1 MKLLDRYL
9 LRELVGPFLFGVGV
23 VLMLFEGSVI
33 FQVLNN
39 LEDRASLWGLARV
52 LLFKV
57 PYLLVWSA
65 PVAML
70 FASAFAINR
79 LGRDNEITCIR
90 GAGVSVRRICLPIAA
105 VGLIVSAAAF
115 AANERLVPWAERQ
128 ANKTMREMAIAQAI
142 PQIQPNV
149 FFNTEDYWFYVG
161 SVQKVGARD
170 VAVQN
175 VLIYR
180 LPNDG
185 TLPSLISAKRGRSHG
200 MEWEFEDG
208 WQVQFDRDGWVKTQ
222 DRFRDQP
229 LRVNLARAVQDL
241 WVNQR
246 TAQEMTL
253 AELKQQID
261 QLGGSSSAASAS
273 LNDLAL
279 DYHLR
284 FSIPLSCLIFAL
296 MAAPLSLRFA
306 RGGSF
311 WGILLSIVLG
321 FVYYNTIFFAKVMGS
336 SGKIPPVVAGWSQDV
351 LFGVFALFLI
361 AREE

>member
-33 FQVLNN
+33 FQVLNT
-39 LEDRASLWGLARV
+39 LDQRASLWGLARV

-65 PVAML
+65 PVATL

-90 GAGVSVRRICLPIAA
+90 GAGVSVRRICTPIAA
-105 VGLIVSAAAF
+105 VGLLASAVAF
-115 AANERLVPWAERQ
+115 GANEQLVPWAEQQ
-128 ANKTMREMAIAQAI
+128 ANATMRQMAIAQAI
-142 PQIQPNV
+142 PQIQPNI
-149 FFNTEDYWFYVG
+149 FFNTENYWFYV
-161 SVQKVGARD
+161 SRAQKVGARD
-170 VAVQN
+170 VAVEN
-175 VLIYR
+175 VLIYH
-180 LPNDG
+180 LPDDG
-185 TLPSLISAKRGRSHG
+185 NLPSLITAKRGRSHG
-200 MEWEFEDG
+200 MEWEFVDG
-208 WQVQFDRDGWVKTQ
+208 WQVEFDRDNYVKHQ
-222 DRFRDQP
+222 SRFHDP
-229 LRVNLARAVQDL
+229 LKLNLARAVQDF

-253 AELKQQID
+253 SELKRQID
-261 QLGGSSSAASAS
+261 TLGGTSTAQSSAI
-273 LNDLAL
+273 NDFAL

-296 MAAPLSLRFA
+296 MAAPLALRFA

-321 FVYYNTIFFAKVMGS
+321 FVYYNTIFFAKVMGAN
-336 SGKIPPVVAGWSQDV
+336 GVIPPVVAGWSQDV
-351 LFGVFALFLI
+351 LFGALGLFLVT
-361 AREE
+361 RQE

>member
-33 FQVLNN
+33 FQVLNT
-39 LEDRASLWGLARV
+39 LDQRVSLWGLARV

-65 PVAML
+65 PVATL

-90 GAGVSVRRICLPIAA
+90 GAGVSVRRICLPIAT
-105 VGLIVSAAAF
+105 VGLLVSIAAF
-115 AANERLVPWAERQ
+115 IANERLVPWAERQ
-128 ANKTMREMAIAQAI
+128 ANATMRRMAIAQAI

-149 FFNTEDYWFYVG
+149 FFNSEDYWFYIG
-161 SVQKVGARD
+161 SVQKIGTRD
-170 VAVQN
+170 VAVEK
-175 VLIYR
+175 VLIYH
-180 LPNDG
+180 LPQDDS
-185 TLPSLISAKRGRSHG
+185 LPELITAKRGRSRG
-200 MEWEFEDG
+200 LVWEFDDG
-208 WQVQFDRDGWVKTQ
+208 WKVVFDRDGSISTQ
-222 DRFRDQP
+222 FRFQKEP
-229 LRVNLARAVQDL
+229 LELNLEHAVQDF

-253 AELKQQID
+253 SELRRQMD
-261 QLGGSSSAASAS
+261 QLGGMSSYSSSAIR
-273 LNDLAL
+273 DFAL

-296 MAAPLSLRFA
+296 LAAPLALRFA

-321 FVYYNTIFFAKVMGS
+321 FVYYNIIFFAKVVGS
-336 SGKIPPVVAGWSQDV
+336 NGAIPPVVAGWSQTV
-351 LFGVFALFLI
+351 IFGVLAVVLI
-361 AREE
+361 LREE

>member
-9 LRELVGPFLFGVGV
+9 LRELIGPFLFGVGV

-90 GAGVSVRRICLPIAA
+90 SAGVSVRRICLPIAA
-105 VGLIVSAAAF
+105 VGLVVSAAAF
-115 AANERLVPWAERQ
+115 AANERLVPWAEQQ

-142 PQIQPNV
+142 PQIQANV
-149 FFNTEDYWFYVG
+149 FFNSEDYWFYVG
-161 SVQKVGARD
+161 SVRKTDAHN

-175 VLIYR
+175 VLIYH

-185 TLPSLISAKRGRSHG
+185 TLPSLITARRGQSHG

-208 WQVQFDRDGWVKTQ
+208 WQVQFDSRGMVATQ
-222 DRFRDQP
+222 DRFQNQP
-229 LRVNLARAVQDL
+229 LQINLARAVQDL
-241 WVNQR
+241 WANQR
-246 TAQEMTL
+246 TAQELTL
-253 AELKQQID
+253 AELKQQMD
-261 QLGGSSSAASAS
+261 QLGGRSTIASAS
-273 LNDLAL
+273 INDLAL

-321 FVYYNTIFFAKVMGS
+321 FVYYNIIFFAKVIGS
-336 SGKIPPVVAGWSQDV
+336 SGQIPPVVAGWSQDV
-351 LFGVFALFLI
+351 LFGAFALFLI
-361 AREE
+361 ARQE

>member
-33 FQVLNN
+33 FQVLNT
-39 LEDRASLWGLARV
+39 LDQRASLWGLARV

-65 PVAML
+65 PVATL

-90 GAGVSVRRICLPIAA
+90 SAGVSVRRICLPIAA
-105 VGLIVSAAAF
+105 VGLLVSAAAF
-115 AANERLVPWAERQ
+115 LANERLVPWAEQQ
-128 ANKTMREMAIAQAI
+128 ANTTMRQMAIAQAI
-142 PQIQPNV
+142 PQIQANV
-149 FFNTEDYWFYVG
+149 FFNSESYWFYVG
-161 SVQKVGARD
+161 SVQKSGAHD
-170 VAVQN
+170 VALQN
-175 VLIYR
+175 VLIYQLR
-180 LPNDG
+180 DDG
-185 TLPSLISAKRGRSHG
+185 TLPMLITAKRGRSHG
-200 MEWEFEDG
+200 MEWEFDDDWKVVFNRDNLVEG
-208 WQVQFDRDGWVKTQ
+208 QF
-222 DRFRDQP
+222 RFFPGKP
-229 LRVNLARAVQDL
+229 LKLNLARAVQDF

-246 TAQEMTL
+246 TAQEMTIS
-253 AELKQQID
+253 ELKQQID
-261 QLGGSSSAASAS
+261 QLGGRSTSAAAI
-273 LNDLAL
+273 NDIAL

-336 SGKIPPVVAGWSQDV
+336 NGVIPPVVAGWSQDV
-351 LFGVFALFLI
+351 LFGVLGLFLI

>member
-33 FQVLNN
+33 FTVLNT

-65 PVAML
+65 PVATL

-90 GAGVSVRRICLPIAA
+90 SAGVSVRRICLPIAA
-105 VGLIVSAAAF
+105 VGLLASLASF
-115 AANERLVPWAERQ
+115 LANDRVVPWAERQ
-128 ANKTMREMAIAQAI
+128 ANKTLREMAIAQAI
-142 PQIQPNV
+142 PQIQPNI
-149 FFNTEDYWFYVG
+149 FFNSGEYWFYIG
-161 SVQKVGARD
+161 SVQKIGRRD
-170 VAVQN
+170 VEVQN
-175 VLIYR
+175 VLIYH
-180 LPNDG
+180 LPADG
-185 TLPSLISAKRGRSHG
+185 GLPSLMTAKHGRSHG
-200 MEWEFEDG
+200 LVWDFEDG
-208 WQVQFDRDGWVKTQ
+208 WHGDFDRNGMVKY
-222 DRFRDQP
+222 DYRFDSLQ
-229 LRVNLARAVQDL
+229 LNLAQAVQDF

-246 TAQEMTL
+246 TAQEMTIS
-253 AELKQQID
+253 ELKQQMD
-261 QLGGSSSAASAS
+261 QLGGPSSYRSAT
-273 LNDLAL
+273 LNDFAL
-279 DYHLR
+279 DYQLR

-336 SGKIPPVVAGWSQDV
+336 NGVIPPVVAGWSQDV
-351 LFGVFALFLI
+351 LFGIFGLFLI
-361 AREE
+361 ARQE

>member
-33 FQVLNN
+33 FQVLNT

-65 PVAML
+65 PVATL

-79 LGRDNEITCIR
+79 LGRDNEVTCIR
-90 GAGVSVRRICLPIAA
+90 SAGVSVRRICLPIAA
-105 VGLIVSAAAF
+105 VGLLASAAAF
-115 AANERLVPWAERQ
+115 TANERLVPWAERQ
-128 ANKTMREMAIAQAI
+128 ANKTLREMAIAQAI
-142 PQIQPNV
+142 PQIQPNI
-149 FFNTEDYWFYVG
+149 FFNSGEYWFYIG
-161 SVQKVGARD
+161 SAQKIGARD
-170 VAVQN
+170 VEVQN
-175 VLIYR
+175 VLIYH
-180 LPNDG
+180 LPGDA
-185 TLPSLISAKRGRSHG
+185 TLPSLMTAKHGRSHG
-200 MEWEFEDG
+200 LVWDFQDG
-208 WQVQFDRDGWVKTQ
+208 WHGDFDHNGMVKY
-222 DRFRDQP
+222 DYRFDS
-229 LRVNLARAVQDL
+229 LELNLAQAVQDF

-246 TAQEMTL
+246 TAQEMSIS
-253 AELKQQID
+253 ELKQQMD
-261 QLGGSSSAASAS
+261 QLGGKPTYGSST
-273 LNDLAL
+273 LNDFAL

-321 FVYYNTIFFAKVMGS
+321 FVYYNIIFFAKVMGS
-336 SGKIPPVVAGWSQDV
+336 SGVIPPVIAGWSQDV
-351 LFGVFALFLI
+351 LFGVFGLFLI

>member
-9 LRELVGPFLFGVGV
+9 LNELVGPFLFGVGV

-33 FQVLNN
+33 FQVLNT
-39 LEDRASLWGLARV
+39 LDQRVSLWGLARV

-57 PYLLVWSA
+57 PYLMVWSA

-90 GAGVSVRRICLPIAA
+90 SAGVSVRRICLPIAV
-105 VGLIVSAAAF
+105 VGLVVSGLAF
-115 AANERLVPWAERQ
+115 LANERLVPWAEQQ
-128 ANKTMREMAIAQAI
+128 ANDTMRKMAIAQAI
-142 PQIQPNV
+142 PQIQPNI
-149 FFNTEDYWFYVG
+149 FFNSESFWFYIG

-170 VAVQN
+170 VEVQN
-175 VLIYR
+175 VLMYH
-180 LPNDG
+180 LPEDG
-185 TLPSLISAKRGRSHG
+185 GLPSLMTAKRGRSHG
-200 MEWEFEDG
+200 MVWEFEDG
-208 WQVQFDRDGWVKTQ
+208 WEGKFDRDGVASVQK
-222 DRFRDQP
+222 RFVHPIQID
-229 LRVNLARAVQDL
+229 LARAVQDF

-246 TAQEMTL
+246 TSQEMTTS
-253 AELKQQID
+253 ELKRQID
-261 QLGGSSSAASAS
+261 TIGGGGTSFRSTA

-296 MAAPLSLRFA
+296 LAAPLSLRFA

-311 WGILLSIVLG
+311 WGILLSIVVG
-321 FVYYNTIFFAKVMGS
+321 FVYYNTIFFAKIMGS
-336 SGKIPPVVAGWSQDV
+336 NGVIPPALAGWSQDV
-351 LFGVFALFLI
+351 LFGIFAVFLI
-361 AREE
+361 MREE

>member
-33 FQVLNN
+33 FQVLNS
-39 LEDRASLWGLARV
+39 LDQRVSLWGLARV

-65 PVAML
+65 PVATL

-90 GAGVSVRRICLPIAA
+90 SAGVSVRRICLPIAV
-105 VGLIVSAAAF
+105 VGLLVSAAAF
-115 AANERLVPWAERQ
+115 AANERLVPWAEQQ
-128 ANKTMREMAIAQAI
+128 ANTTMRQMAIAQAI
-142 PQIQPNV
+142 PQIQPNI
-149 FFNTEDYWFYVG
+149 FFNSEHYWFYIG
-161 SVQKVGARD
+161 SVQKIGERD
-170 VAVQN
+170 VAVEN

-180 LPNDG
+180 LPEDG
-185 TLPSLISAKRGRSHG
+185 GLPRLITAKRGRSRG

-208 WQVQFDRDGWVKTQ
+208 WRIELDKEGYVTSQVAFTDE
-222 DRFRDQP
+222 P
-229 LRVNLARAVQDL
+229 LKLNLARAVQDF

-253 AELKQQID
+253 SELKRQID
-261 QLGGSSSAASAS
+261 QLGGKTSYRSSAI
-273 LNDLAL
+273 NDFAL

-296 MAAPLSLRFA
+296 LAAPLALRFA

-321 FVYYNTIFFAKVMGS
+321 FIYYNTIFFAKVMGTN
-336 SGKIPPVVAGWSQDV
+336 GVIPPVVAGWSQNL
-351 LFGVFALFLI
+351 LFGALGLFLVL
-361 AREE
+361 REE

>member
-1 MKLLDRYL
+1 MKLLDRYI

-33 FQVLNN
+33 FQVLNT
-39 LEDRASLWGLARV
+39 LDQQMSLWGLARI
-52 LLFKV
+52 LLFKI

-65 PVAML
+65 PVATL

-90 GAGVSVRRICLPIAA
+90 GAGVSLRRICMPIAA
-105 VGLIVSAAAF
+105 VGLLVSIASF
-115 AANERLVPWAERQ
+115 VANERIVPWAERQ
-128 ANKTMREMAIAQAI
+128 ANTTMRRMAIAQAI
-142 PQIQPNV
+142 PQIQPNI
-149 FFNTEDYWFYVG
+149 FFNSENYWFYIS
-161 SVQKVGARD
+161 SVQKIGKKD

-175 VLIYR
+175 VLIYK
-180 LPNDG
+180 LSEDG
-185 TLPSLISAKRGRSHG
+185 TLPTLITAKRGRSRG
-200 MEWEFEDG
+200 MQWSFEDG
-208 WQVQFDRDGWVKTQ
+208 WIFKFDQDGFSPLSSKFDEYSMNLERAIQ
-222 DRFRDQP
+222 DF
-229 LRVNLARAVQDL
+229 

-246 TAQEMTL
+246 TAQEMTTS
-253 AELKQQID
+253 ELMRHIN
-261 QLGGSSSAASAS
+261 QLSGSGTSYQSKAI
-273 LNDLAL
+273 NDFAL
-279 DYHLR
+279 DFHLR

-321 FVYYNTIFFAKVMGS
+321 FIYYNCIFFAKVVGS
-336 SGKIPPVVAGWSQDV
+336 SGAIPPAVAGWFQDV
-351 LFGVFALFLI
+351 VFGLLALFLI

>member
-33 FQVLNN
+33 FTVLNT
-39 LEDRASLWGLARV
+39 LDQRASLWGLARV

-65 PVAML
+65 PVATL

-90 GAGVSVRRICLPIAA
+90 SAGVSVRRICLPIAA
-105 VGLIVSAAAF
+105 VGLLVSVLAF
-115 AANERLVPWAERQ
+115 VANERLVPWAERK
-128 ANKTMREMAIAQAI
+128 ANETMRRMAIAQAI
-142 PQIQPNV
+142 PQIQPNI
-149 FFNTEDYWFYVG
+149 FFNTENYWFYVG
-161 SVQKVGARD
+161 SVQKIGIRD
-170 VAVQN
+170 VAVYN
-175 VLIYR
+175 VLIYHLPDDGR
-180 LPNDG
+180 LP
-185 TLPSLISAKRGRSHG
+185 TLMTAKRGRSHG
-200 MEWEFEDG
+200 LIWEFEDG
-208 WQVQFDRDGWVKTQ
+208 WNVTFKADGYV
-222 DRFRDQP
+222 DQQEVFKGP
-229 LRVNLARAVQDL
+229 FELNLARAVQDF
-241 WVNQR
+241 WVNQK
-246 TAQEMTL
+246 TAEEMTR
-253 AELKQQID
+253 AELKRQID
-261 QLGGSSSAASAS
+261 QIGGTYRSPAINS
-273 LNDLAL
+273 LTL

-321 FVYYNTIFFAKVMGS
+321 FIYYNTIFFAKIFGS
-336 SGKIPPVVAGWSQDV
+336 NGIVPPWVAGWSQDI
-351 LFGVFALFLI
+351 LFGALALFLI

>member
-33 FQVLNN
+33 FQVLNT

-65 PVAML
+65 PVATL

-90 GAGVSVRRICLPIAA
+90 SAGVSVRRICLPIAA
-105 VGLIVSAAAF
+105 VGLLASAAAF
-115 AANERLVPWAERQ
+115 TANERLVPWAERQ
-128 ANKTMREMAIAQAI
+128 ANKTLREMAIAQAI
-142 PQIQPNV
+142 PQIQPNI
-149 FFNTEDYWFYVG
+149 FFNSEDYWFYVG
-161 SVQKVGARD
+161 SARKFGAHD
-170 VAVQN
+170 VEVEN
-175 VLIYR
+175 VLIYH
-180 LPNDG
+180 LPADG
-185 TLPSLISAKRGRSHG
+185 TLPSLLTAKRGRSHG
-200 MEWEFEDG
+200 MEWEFDDG
-208 WQVQFDRDGWVKTQ
+208 WHVDFDRNGWVAHQ
-222 DRFRDQP
+222 SRFRDQP
-229 LRVNLARAVQDL
+229 WTINLARAVQDF

-246 TAQEMTL
+246 TAQEMSIS
-253 AELKQQID
+253 ELKQQMD
-261 QLGGSSSAASAS
+261 QLGGPSSFRSAT
-273 LNDLAL
+273 LNDFAL

-321 FVYYNTIFFAKVMGS
+321 FVYYNIIFFAKVMGS
-336 SGKIPPVVAGWSQDV
+336 SGVIPPVIAGWSQDV
-351 LFGVFALFLI
+351 LFGVFGLFLI